1 MAETRAVNLAR
12 FLKILLRFGHR
23 PHAQVEKKLGWK
35 SGTIDRILADPE
47 KMTLQQLML
56 LLGELKVRLDELST
70 FAFPPRSR
78 RSRSATPISKL
89 LEDDGLGDLWDV

>member
-1 MAETRAVNLAR
+1 MAETRAARLTR
-12 FLKILLRFGHR
+12 FLKTLLRFGRR

-35 SGTIDRILADPE
+35 PGTINRILEDPE

-56 LLGELKVRLDELST
+56 LLGELDMSLDELST
-70 FAFPPRSR
+70 IAYPPRSR

-89 LEDDGLGDLWDV
+89 FEDDGLGDLWDV